1 MPVQIDNLKRAAN
14 IYKVKKYL
22 LDYFIRKVGKENFN
36 KIIDPSTVMD
46 IVDEIP
52 QLASRIE
59 IVPNAVDM
67 KLQEDMISIE
77 WNIFVFGNKRMY
89 LGKTNH
95 LNIANTIY
103 DLKRGNKCANI
114 NGVEYGV
121 SPKRIVQFVIRIL
134 EKSKDGYTPWVD
146 NRNLANNLLKTNSPS
161 FGYNHLNSGNFHS

>member
-14 IYKVKKYL
+14 VYKVKKFL
-22 LDYFIRKVGKENFN
+22 IDYFIRKFGKENFN
-36 KIIDPSTVMD
+36 RIIDPSLLMD
-46 IVDEIP
+46 LIDEIP

-67 KLQEDMISIE
+67 KLQEDMIAIE
-77 WNIFVFGNKRMY
+77 WNLFAFGNKRMY

-95 LNIANTIY
+95 INIANTIY
-103 DLKRGNKCANI
+103 ALKRGHKCPNI

-121 SPKRIVQFVIRIL
+121 SPKRIVQFVVRIF

-146 NRNLANNLLKTNSPS
+146 NRDTVNNLLKTSHPN
-161 FGYNHLNSGNFHS
+161 FGYNHLNAGNFHV